1 MLGPGSSP
9 GWRSTIASRG
19 SAGLSPVMSLTSDP
33 AAPPRAI
40 GGRKAE
46 DGRQIGPSSVFR
58 RLCGKAWRRP
68 TLPRLEAQY
77 HRRRGF
83 SRPSSGWDRVLCPSL
98 WPPGRPKPRGTRRSR
113 TSVRGSGWSSAAPDT
128 DPGPSP
134 AGLVGGKRVVWC
146 LLEEGM
152 PPLEWAPAFAGA
164 LARPTAPRTCPGSPG
179 LAVLA
184 AGRGVGS
191 RSSD

>member
-1 MLGPGSSP
+1 MSLTSYRAAPPRDGEVAGPRASP
-9 GWRSTIASRG
+9 GWRSTGASRG

-77 HRRRGF
+77 HWRRGF

-98 WPPGRPKPRGTRRSR
+98 WPPGPVHR
-113 TSVRGSGWSSAAPDT
+113 TAEGEQRTDLSTVRLLPLSADR
-128 DPGPSP
+128 
-134 AGLVGGKRVVWC
+134 KRVVWGV
-146 LLEEGM
+146 LLK
-152 PPLEWAPAFAGA
+152 ARFAASLMGPGPS
-164 LARPTAPRTCPGSPG
+164 LPR
-179 LAVLA
+179 
-184 AGRGVGS
+184 R
-191 RSSD
+191 